1 MNFHNLDDVMTME
14 LSEID
19 ELLLV
24 HKAELKQGY
33 VLNVFNQKE
42 DIDAAQFASIVET
55 LERARILKTT
65 H

>member
-1 MNFHNLDDVMTME
+1 MNLSNLDDVMALD

-19 ELLLV
+19 ELLSI

-33 VLNVFNQKE
+33 VLNKCNQKE
-42 DIDAAQFASIVET
+42 EIDSVNFASVVET
-55 LERARILKTT
+55 LERAKTLKTK